1 MAQKTGTIVK
11 GSRMNLQEIA
21 QLFDMSLDKLRFYES
36 EGLLRR
42 RTDLVNSDEY
52 MPGDI
57 ERLGAVDIL
66 LKIGF
71 TIVEI
76 KKYFELTECKGTNEK
91 QIRMLRKQRKK
102 LLDDVHG
109 KQQLLDK
116 VDYLIWKTNKEAKAR
131 KIINKQGE

>member
-1 MAQKTGTIVK
+1 
-11 GSRMNLQEIA
+11 MNLQEIA
-21 QLFDMSLDKLRFYES
+21 KLFDLSLDKLRFYES

-42 RTDLVNSDEY
+42 RTDLINSDAY
-52 MPGDI
+52 MSGDI
-57 ERLGAVDIL
+57 ERLGTVDIL
-66 LKIGF
+66 LKAGF

-91 QIRMLRKQRKK
+91 QIRMLRQQRKK

-116 VDYLIWKTNKEAKAR
+116 VDYIIWKINKEAKA
-131 KIINKQGE
+131 